1 MSLEIGDS
9 AFFYSGLE
17 EIAIPQNVKVFG
29 QDREHI
35 FYPGTHWNHPKKGCF
50 SSRIQKKVGRY
61 VPFSLFCISLS
72 S

>member
-1 MSLEIGDS
+1 MNDEDHVLLSEKWEDQLKAVEW
-9 AFFYSGLE
+9 ARE
-17 EIAIPQNVKVFG
+17 QNG
-29 QDREHI
+29 WNPD
-35 FYPGTHWNHPKKGCF
+35 THWNHPKKGCF

>member
-35 FYPGTHWNHPKKGCF
+35 FYPGTH
-50 SSRIQKKVGRY
+50 
-61 VPFSLFCISLS
+61 
-72 S
+72 